1 MGDDLLSGVEANHAE
16 ASRDQVPP
24 ADPQIETV
32 EPRKTSIWVKELP
45 YSLILVL
52 TLIGVAYTS
61 FSNQPIVIYWEFLAL
76 LIGVMCIATGWQNTN
91 DKETRLRLI
100 STQVLHWSAFLLVM
114 NMILLPSA
122 QRILNASVTGIAIFT
137 LLALGTVTAGI
148 HVASWQICLLGLV
161 MALSVP
167 VIAWIKASALL
178 VVLILS
184 VALGVGVV
192 LWWPWRKKE
201 SDVAPAI

>member
-1 MGDDLLSGVEANHAE
+1 MSDDPSEIETSHH
-16 ASRDQVPP
+16 QVPP
-24 ADPQIETV
+24 ADPGIETAGQ
-32 EPRKTSIWVKELP
+32 RKTSIWIKELP
-45 YSLILVL
+45 YTLILVL

-61 FSNQPIVIYWEFLAL
+61 LSDEPLVIYWEFLAFA
-76 LIGVMCIATGWQNTN
+76 ISVMCIVTGWQTAN
-91 DKETRLRLI
+91 DKEARLRLF
-100 STQVLHWSAFLLVM
+100 STQVLHWAAFLLVM

-167 VIAWIKASALL
+167 AIAWIKASALL
-178 VVLILS
+178 VVLVIS
-184 VALGVGVV
+184 VTLGAGVV
-192 LWWPWRKKE
+192 LWWPWHRKPVIP
-201 SDVAPAI
+201 D

>member
-201 SDVAPAI
+201 SAPD

>member
-1 MGDDLLSGVEANHAE
+1 MGDDLSGIETNHSE
-16 ASRDQVPP
+16 ASHHQAPP
-24 ADPQIETV
+24 ADPRIEAV
-32 EPRKTSIWVKELP
+32 EPSRTSIWVKELP

-61 FSNQPIVIYWEFLAL
+61 FSNQPLIIYWEFLAL
-76 LIGVMCIATGWQNTN
+76 VIGVMCIATGWQTTN
-91 DKETRLRLI
+91 EKETRLRLI
-100 STQVLHWSAFLLVM
+100 SRQVLHWSAFLLVM

-167 VIAWIKASALL
+167 AIAWIKASALL
-178 VVLILS
+178 VVLVLS
-184 VALGVGVV
+184 VALGVGIV
-192 LWWPWRKKE
+192 LWWPWHKKTVH
-201 SDVAPAI
+201 S